1 MYYYALDPDGV
12 LKDTRFI
19 LVKDTRFILVQ
30 AECPYVQ
37 FAAAARVISTERFIV
52 GGINGRER
60 DRSQVSDGKFGRLLR
75 AWVLLSYV
83 LCGVWCVESICLLS
97 GVPCLPFYRPRG
109 SRDYKWE
116 KEEPEAKKVL

>member
-1 MYYYALDPDGV
+1 M

-19 LVKDTRFILVQ
+19 LVW
-30 AECPYVQ
+30 AEYPYVQ
-37 FAAAARVISTERFIV
+37 SATAARVINTKRFVV
-52 GGINGRER
+52 GGTNSRER

-97 GVPCLPFYRPRG
+97 GVPCLPFYRSRG
-109 SRDYKWE
+109 SKNYRWE
-116 KEEPEAKKVL
+116 KEEKTEAKKVL